1 MRRQIAASRVRRTAA
16 RVGITRG
23 SPPIRF
29 GTFVTLSRDAGAH
42 DRDIMAS
49 TGHRDPS
56 MIVYY
61 DQARAAIERNATH
74 LLTAYLNA
82 A

>member
-1 MRRQIAASRVRRTAA
+1 MA
-16 RVGITRG
+16 RLA
-23 SPPIRF
+23 
-29 GTFVTLSRDAGAH
+29 LSREAGAH

-49 TGHRDPS
+49 TGYRDPS